1 MNPQTSTPSSQV
13 VTMFLKP
20 SFCITAQGGGL
31 QVSVTAQL
39 PSDRPSV
46 RN

>member
-1 MNPQTSTPSSQV
+1 MTGSTAPA

-20 SFCITAQGGGL
+20 SFLMTAQGSGL
-31 QVSVTAQL
+31 QVAVTVKL
-39 PSDRPSV
+39 PAERPAV

>member
-1 MNPQTSTPSSQV
+1 MNPQAPVSNQV

-20 SFCITAQGGGL
+20 SFLITAQGNGL
-31 QVSVTAQL
+31 QVAVTVE
-39 PSDRPSV
+39 RPRPNV